1 MSKFTKFAI
10 IGAGGVGSCIADDL
24 LKANATITILT
35 RDDGKA
41 ELQPLKERGATL
53 AKVNY
58 DDETSLQ
65 GALVG
70 SEVVVCSINSQ
81 HLASQFGIAR
91 AAKAAGIQ
99 LFVPTEFGFCDEDG
113 ANATKQEVRQLLNK
127 LDMPSTLF
135 HSGLWSEY
143 LPFMLGY
150 NIDEGAISVADE
162 GDAKIS
168 IVTRSDFSHFV
179 AHVLTTASKDSLEG
193 AQLSIETGRVSPKEI
208 AAQLEKK
215 LGTTFRIKVLDY
227 EETKKGYDT
236 NVMAYLQTRIADG
249 RCVPGTEEEV
259 KSTIAKFFPEWDPS
273 PWEEI
278 IA

>member
-70 SEVVVCSINSQ
+70 SEVV
-81 HLASQFGIAR
+81 
-91 AAKAAGIQ
+91 
-99 LFVPTEFGFCDEDG
+99 
-113 ANATKQEVRQLLNK
+113 
-127 LDMPSTLF
+127 
-135 HSGLWSEY
+135 
-143 LPFMLGY
+143 MLGY